1 MRRQLAS
8 CCPRRQADGPVHM
21 DALINCSQVRAARA
35 AHGRRGPRGGGKGR
49 ARRALHEHGHVLGHA
64 HVHVICDVHTRS

>member
-8 CCPRRQADGPVHM
+8 CCPRRQADRPVHM
-21 DALINCSQVRAARA
+21 DALINCCQVRAARA
-35 AHGRRGPRGGGKGR
+35 ARGRRGGGEGR

-64 HVHVICDVHTRS
+64 HVHAICEVRTREPI